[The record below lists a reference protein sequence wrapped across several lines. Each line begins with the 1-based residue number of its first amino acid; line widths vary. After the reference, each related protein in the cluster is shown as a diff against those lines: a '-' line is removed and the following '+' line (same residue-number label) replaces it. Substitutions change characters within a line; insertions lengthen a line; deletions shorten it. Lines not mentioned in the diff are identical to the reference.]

1 MRLLGQ
7 FYTLHFFYEK
17 HQQAPKN
24 TKQHQKAQKHRN
36 ATRQNHKNANKEAKI
51 KNALKKHLRGKKSLI
66 RLFAF
71 CGFFASEEKKI
82 ENKKFKKR
90 EKCS

>member
-24 TKQHQKAQKHRN
+24 TKKHQKAQKHRN

-51 KNALKKHLRGKKSLI
+51 KNALKKTSKGQKVTYSIICVLW
-66 RLFAF
+66 FF
-71 CGFFASEEKKI
+71 CERRK
-82 ENKKFKKR
+82 ENRK
-90 EKCS
+90 